1 MGKGDKKTKKG
12 KRIIGS
18 YGVKRRKNRTPL
30 YVPPVKKKA
39 TKKASPVVEEVDVKI
54 EEAAEAKVKK
64 APAKKATAK
73 KTTAAKKSTAKKS
86 KAEAPKAEAKPKAA
100 KKAPA
105 KKATA
110 KK

>member
-39 TKKASPVVEEVDVKI
+39 TKKASPVVEEVDVKT
-54 EEAAEAKVKK
+54 EETAEAK
-64 APAKKATAK
+64 AR
-73 KTTAAKKSTAKKS
+73 TTSS
-86 KAEAPKAEAKPKAA
+86 CRGRHQRLPNVN
-100 KKAPA
+100 
-105 KKATA
+105 
-110 KK
+110 

>member
-39 TKKASPVVEEVDVKI
+39 TKKASPVVEEVDVKT
-54 EEAAEAKVKK
+54 EETAEAKVKK
-64 APAKKATAK
+64 APVKKAVAKKPVTAK
-73 KTTAAKKSTAKKS
+73 KPKVADA
-86 KAEAPKAEAKPKAA
+86 KAEAKPKAA

-105 KKATA
+105 KKPTA